1 MAIKRFTAT
10 ADTTITNAF
19 LEDLTTRATGSNIG
33 LSDSL
38 EVFSVYGQSSS
49 SLNGLTSELSRVLVK
64 FPVTTSDDSVN
75 SIQAKRAAGSIP
87 ASGSVSF
94 YFRLHNVA
102 HHETL
107 PVNAKYNIF
116 AVSSSWEEGRGMDLD
131 TYADKTF
138 DGVGSNWI
146 NANGNHAAATL
157 ASAINVAGVA
167 QNDKFTMTVP
177 TSAGGDGVTYTFLF
191 DSGTDVEADEGAN
204 TFGISLTSVADD
216 ADCATVLVKAINGE
230 TDNKYKYGAA
240 NLGAGSNLA
249 PGTIGLTAAIT
260 AGETTKI
267 TLTMDDIGVKGNVA
281 GVLTAVTNFGGDKIL
296 ESSFTGGDGYWATVG
311 GDYHTGPDNA
321 AVMYSQTLDNGN
333 EDIEVD
339 VSGLV
344 EQWIAGTKSNYGLGV
359 FLTSSQEAYFSSST
373 GVNLTAANG
382 GAIHNTVGATTSF
395 HTKKFSARGSEYF
408 FNRPTIEARW
418 DSAIKDNRGT
428 LYYSS
433 SLATGE
439 ENLQTL
445 YFYNYF
451 RGKLRNIPG
460 IGTNIEEGKTIRVSL
475 FSGSSDDTGPAGSAF
490 ELVVDGAAVTH
501 AGRNT
506 VITGSYVSTGIYSAS
521 FALTAGSTPIKT
533 IYDVWFSGSDSI
545 KDPTSAGSVQYHTGT
560 IKPKNLYG
568 TAIAPDT
575 RYITSIK
582 NLRKIYRND
591 ETSRFRVYTRH
602 KNWSPTIY
610 TRAVASPEVNIIES
624 GSYEVYRVIDDLKV
638 IPYGTGSDLHTQMS
652 FDASGSYFDLDMS
665 LLESGYMY
673 GLRFVHYNHDV
684 GSWVEQPETFKFRV
698 ED

>member
-19 LEDLTTRATGSNIG
+19 LEGLSTRATGSNIG

-38 EVFSVYGQSSS
+38 EVFSIYGQSSS

-216 ADCATVLVKAINGE
+216 ADCAAVLVKAING
-230 TDNKYKYGAA
+230 TADNKYKYGAA

-311 GDYHTGPDNA
+311 GDYHTGPSNA
-321 AVMYSQTLDNGN
+321 EFMYSQTLESGT

-339 VSGLV
+339 ISGLV
-344 EQWIAGTKSNYGLGV
+344 EQWIAGAYSNYGLGI
-359 FLTSSQEAYFSSST
+359 FLTSSQEAYFNSST

-418 DSAIKDNRGT
+418 DSAIKDDRGN

-433 SLATGE
+433 SLQTAE
-439 ENLQTL
+439 ENMNTI

-451 RGKLRNIPG
+451 RGNLRNIPG
-460 IGTNIEEGKTIRVSL
+460 IGTNVEVGKKILVSL
-475 FSGSSDDTGPAGSAF
+475 FSGSSADTAPFGSALQ
-490 ELVVDGAAVTH
+490 LVVDGDAVTH
-501 AGRNT
+501 ADRST

-521 FALTAGSTPIKT
+521 FALDAASPPIKT
-533 IYDVWFSGSDSI
+533 IYDVWFSGSDSVA
-545 KDPTSAGSVQYHTGT
+545 DATTATQYHTGT
-560 IKPKNLYG
+560 IKPKVLYG
-568 TAIAPDT
+568 SAIAPDT
-575 RYITSIK
+575 RYITNIN
-582 NLRKIYRND
+582 NLRSVYRND
-591 ETSRFRVYTRH
+591 ETSRFRLYTRH

-610 TRAVASPEVNIIES
+610 TKAVASPEVDIIES
-624 GSYEVYRVIDDLKV
+624 GSYEVYRVIDDFKV

-673 GLRFVHYNHDV
+673 GLRFVHYNQDI